1 MSTSNIDASAA
12 AFLKLTT
19 AALGALALAQENRV
33 NFLSFFGCKDVIND
47 EFDRFILSVNG
58 ALDTHDM
65 GAMMEL
71 KAQAEDGNQQ
81 IRIVATR
88 QGFRPYSAY

>member
-12 AFLKLTT
+12 ASET
-19 AALGALALAQENRV
+19 LALAQENRA
-33 NFLSFFGCKDVIND
+33 NYLSFFGCKDVIND
-47 EFDRFILSVNG
+47 EFDRFILSVNS
-58 ALDTHDM
+58 ALDMHDM
-65 GAMMEL
+65 GAMADL